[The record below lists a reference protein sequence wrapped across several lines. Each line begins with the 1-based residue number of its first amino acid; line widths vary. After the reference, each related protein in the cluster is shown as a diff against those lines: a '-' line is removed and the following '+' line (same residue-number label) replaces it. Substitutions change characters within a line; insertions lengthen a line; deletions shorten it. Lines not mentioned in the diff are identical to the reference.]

1 MSTWTGRPA
10 EKPALAVGPN
20 KSGGRTVYASW
31 NGSTEVERWEVLA
44 DSSRSSLVPVARA
57 HRSGFE
63 AVVNSDGPYFAVLA
77 LGGDG
82 RGLAQSD
89 PVREEAVEGQAS
101 SRDVT

>member
-1 MSTWTGRPA
+1 M
-10 EKPALAVGPN
+10 
-20 KSGGRTVYASW
+20 
-31 NGSTEVERWEVLA
+31 LA